1 MKNIDKKVF
10 STALLTSIISTL
22 VLGASVSYA
31 KGMPFAEM
39 DVDRNGVVSEQEF
52 NTVKNQRI
60 EARAREGRQMRGLGN
75 APVFAEFDVNKD
87 GQITPEEVAMAQ
99 QTRMQARS
107 EQLMG
112 QGRGQ
117 GFAKHQGMGLRGNRP
132 EFSDFDVNADSYV
145 TRQEFYDARNK
156 RIAERAK
163 QGFMMRGL
171 ANAPTFENVDGNS
184 DGKVSQSEFM
194 VQQQGHMQ
202 NGSVHK

>member
-117 GFAKHQGMGLRGNRP
+117 GMRGMGMRGNRP
-132 EFSDFDVNADSYV
+132 EFSDFDANADSYV

-156 RIAERAK
+156 RIEERVK
-163 QGFMMRGL
+163 QGFAMRGL
-171 ANAPTFENVDGNS
+171 ATAPTFTDVDSNG

-194 VQQQGHMQ
+194 VQQQRHMQ